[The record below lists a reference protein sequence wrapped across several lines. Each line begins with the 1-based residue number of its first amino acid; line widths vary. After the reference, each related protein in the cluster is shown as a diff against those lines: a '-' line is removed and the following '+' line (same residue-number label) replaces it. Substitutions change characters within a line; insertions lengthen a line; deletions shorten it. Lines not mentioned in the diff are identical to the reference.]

1 MMALYSGGMFI
12 LISTTMDLDKWV
24 MILMVRE
31 MRETYMK
38 YIPMIWEKNN
48 TRTLELLDEE
58 IQMKNLDIVS
68 NKPLQ

>member
-1 MMALYSGGMFI
+1 
-12 LISTTMDLDKWV
+12 
-24 MILMVRE
+24 MVRE
-31 MRETYMK
+31 ENGLRETYMK